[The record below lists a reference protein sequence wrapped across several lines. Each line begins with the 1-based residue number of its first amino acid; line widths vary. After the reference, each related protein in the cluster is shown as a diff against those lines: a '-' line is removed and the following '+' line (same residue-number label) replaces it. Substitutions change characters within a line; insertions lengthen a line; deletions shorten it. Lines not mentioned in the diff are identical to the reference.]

1 VITRPTILAVDD
13 SADVLAMISG
23 LLNDRYKVKL
33 ANSGEKALDL
43 VAATP
48 PDLILLDI
56 MMGGLDGYEVCER
69 LKADPLSRDIPVI
82 FLTAKIESEDEIRG
96 FELGAVDYIT
106 KPISPSKLLARVK
119 THLTLKASADFLKD
133 KNGYLEQ
140 RVQERTAELQEI
152 NARLIQSQ
160 KMECIG
166 QLAGG
171 LAHDF
176 NNLLGVI
183 SGYGSLLHDLI
194 DVNDPRSEYVQKVI
208 GAANQGTELIDSLL
222 AFSRTQA
229 MNPQNLN
236 LNKIVCSVASIMERI
251 VGSSIQFTT
260 KTIDTS
266 IPVSVDDGQIQ
277 QVLINLCNNAR
288 DAMPDGGELTIT
300 TDINVID
307 AKLAATHDVSTLGR
321 HAVITVSDT
330 GKGMDEDTL
339 KKIFEPFFTTK
350 EADKGTGL
358 GLTMVYGIIKQH
370 NGFVDVES
378 EVGNGASFKIYLP
391 VIEPE
396 LLA

>member
-1 VITRPTILAVDD
+1 
-13 SADVLAMISG
+13 MISG
-23 LLNDRYKVKL
+23 LLKDLYKVKL

-56 MMGGLDGYEVCER
+56 MMAGLDGYEVCER
-69 LKADPLSRDIPVI
+69 LKADPLSCDIPVI

-96 FELGAVDYIT
+96 FEMGAVDYIT

-140 RVQERTAELQEI
+140 RVEERTAELQEI

-176 NNLLGVI
+176 NNLLGII
-183 SGYGSLLHDLI
+183 SGYGSLLHELI
-194 DVNDPRSEYVQKVI
+194 PVNDPRGEYVRKVI
-208 GAANQGTELIDSLL
+208 AAANQGTELIESLL

-229 MNPQNLN
+229 MNPQNRN
-236 LNKIVCSVASIMERI
+236 LNNIVCSVGSFMERI
-251 VGSSIQFTT
+251 IGGSILFTT
-260 KTIDTS
+260 KIIDTS

-288 DAMPDGGELTIT
+288 DAMPDGGELTIS
-300 TDINVID
+300 TDITVID
-307 AKLAATHDVSTLGR
+307 AKSAAAHDVSTCGR
-321 HAVITVSDT
+321 YAVITVSDT
-330 GKGMDEDTL
+330 GKGMDEGTM

-358 GLTMVYGIIKQH
+358 GLAMVYGIIKQH
-370 NGFVDVES
+370 NGFVDVVS
-378 EVGNGASFKIYLP
+378 EVGNGARFKIYLP
-391 VIEPE
+391 IIESEP
-396 LLA
+396 LP